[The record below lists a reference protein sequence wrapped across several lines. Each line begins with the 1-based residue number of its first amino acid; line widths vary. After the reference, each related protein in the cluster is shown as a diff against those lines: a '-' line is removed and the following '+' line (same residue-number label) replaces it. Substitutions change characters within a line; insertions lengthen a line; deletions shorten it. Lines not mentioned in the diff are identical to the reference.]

1 MAVIQRSEG
10 SLLTPAPP
18 SLGNRFGHNETTS
31 AAKGGVRGGWVSGEM
46 LSQAGWALLLHD
58 FNIRVLHHPG
68 CAPVRSSAPDSDSRA
83 GEAVDRGSVR
93 TVLQWISC
101 YRIRVMMPF
110 QQHLTKNSAAS
121 GCPVSNKR
129 LPWAWESPEKW
140 M

>member
-1 MAVIQRSEG
+1 MGEWGDAFSGRLG
-10 SLLTPAPP
+10 STASRLQHPCAAP
-18 SLGNRFGHNETTS
+18 S
-31 AAKGGVRGGWVSGEM
+31 GVR
-46 LSQAGWALLLHD
+46 AG
-58 FNIRVLHHPG
+58 
-68 CAPVRSSAPDSDSRA
+68 PVVCPRQSDSRA

-93 TVLQWISC
+93 TVLQSISC

-129 LPWAWESPEKW
+129 LPRAWESPEKW